1 MSLKVK
7 SSDAAAV
14 KFVNRAAVA
23 GPDYESGV
31 RGTSDWEQKA
41 IAGKDNYIQG
51 LQDSIARGAREKG
64 ITAAGNA
71 GWQGKAIQVGA
82 QRFPTGVRAAQQDY
96 KTKVAPY
103 LDTLRS
109 LDLPP
114 KGPKGSPE
122 NYDRVRAVGEA
133 LHNQKVGQ

>member
-1 MSLKVK
+1 MLKVK
-7 SSDAAAV
+7 SAENAAA

-23 GPDYESGV
+23 GPDYEAGV
-31 RGTSDWEQKA
+31 RGTTDWEQKA
-41 IAGKDNYIQG
+41 VAGKDNYVAG
-51 LQDSIARGAREKG
+51 LQASIARGSREKG
-64 ITAAGNA
+64 IQAAGNA
-71 GWQGKAIQVGA
+71 GWQTKAVQVGA

-96 KTKVAPY
+96 KNKVSPY
-103 LDTLRS
+103 LETLRA

-133 LHNQKVGQ
+133 LHGQKVSQ